1 MDPPGNPCLFFM
13 STINHRPRHR
23 PYDGGAAGGDADG
36 RPSHRRPSPCAY
48 ASSAWA
54 SNLGDGDIRQ
64 RDKCDIHEAS
74 NDGHDGAN
82 SDRPNDRLP
91 SVRECSHE

>member
-1 MDPPGNPCLFFM
+1 MPIFIL
-13 STINHRPRHR
+13 TINHRPRHR
-23 PYDGGAAGGDADG
+23 PYDGGAAGGDAG
-36 RPSHRRPSPCAY
+36 GRRPSPCAY

-82 SDRPNDRLP
+82 SDRPNDLLR
-91 SVRECSHE
+91 SVRECSYE